1 MDEDVWAIG
10 VRWQGSR
17 LFERASAYMA
27 DAAYSDDDYLNIEGE
42 RINPSEPSGM
52 MVLYIAQDIV

>member
-1 MDEDVWAIG
+1 
-10 VRWQGSR
+10 
-17 LFERASAYMA
+17 MA